1 MAPQS
6 SADNMFAAVGVG
18 DPHDAGGARG
28 ARRQQRDVDRVPIE
42 RRVLLVDDHEIESEI
57 AENFDGVRGRRLD
70 EGADEL
76 LAGGEALAE
85 CGGMRTRRGRDHGA
99 FPIRGS
105 RGLVKNSR
113 SFHTAKC

>member
-1 MAPQS
+1 MLDNRLAAAGDATHAYARAEARAAM
-6 SADNMFAAVGVG
+6 SAVSIESRSN
-18 DPHDAGGARG
+18 GARS
-28 ARRQQRDVDRVPIE
+28 
-42 RRVLLVDDHEIESEI
+42 VDDHEIESEI
-57 AENFDGVRGRRLD
+57 AQNFRGVRGRRLD
-70 EGADEL
+70 ESADEL